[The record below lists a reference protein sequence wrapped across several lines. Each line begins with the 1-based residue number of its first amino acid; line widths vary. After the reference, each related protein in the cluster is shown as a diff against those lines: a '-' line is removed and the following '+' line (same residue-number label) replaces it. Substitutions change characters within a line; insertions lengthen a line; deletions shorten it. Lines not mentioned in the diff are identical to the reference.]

1 VRARGGITACL
12 LILSTAACAARRSGV
27 ASPPAAGTAAPS
39 GSTGTPGPGTSTT
52 SAEPPLVRDIV
63 LEGIT
68 AFPPAA
74 VYRAIVLRPGGR
86 LRRDPSVYA
95 SDLERRYAAHDFVA
109 ARVTA
114 SWDAERGVL
123 TLHADEGRL
132 QELQIE
138 GVEGGAAD
146 QARELL
152 GLKTGQPVT
161 EKDLRAGVGR
171 LEKESGGAF
180 RVVGEPPWSLERL
193 DEGVRVRLALASVRV
208 GYRLRVVGPDPSPLG
223 NRVEGFAPG
232 AGFELTFFDQSALEH
247 ARVYARASYGFSS
260 NAARFAVGAQR
271 PFAGQRLVV
280 GYEFHDL
287 TDTDDIYRRVP
298 VEFGPGVAR
307 FFLVAEDYYRRR
319 GHEAYAFLRPSS
331 QIHAGVSWRRDD
343 FQSMPVVTDDSVFF
357 LKRTAR
363 VNPAVQEG
371 DRDVFLVTG
380 RWSSG
385 APLYANPVAERDSF
399 LVRDLY
405 GERLRP
411 EQGARVDASLE
422 LGGATDLGG
431 ASYRRFIGHLRGRR
445 DVSSIFAVT
454 GRLLL
459 GLGSDLPRQRLF
471 ALGGANTLRGYSLK
485 TFVGDDTVLATV
497 EGRVHLGGRAPAII
511 GFYDGGAAW
520 TGGITG
526 AGWRDDVGL
535 GLEWPTTGIIRAR
548 VDGAYALRPPPG
560 QDRARVY
567 ATIVLPF

>member
-1 VRARGGITACL
+1 VVRARGGITAFL
-12 LILSTAACAARRSGV
+12 LILAAAGAGCAARRGGV
-27 ASPPAAGTAAPS
+27 AAPPAAHTASDDSATGTAAQ
-39 GSTGTPGPGTSTT
+39 
-52 SAEPPLVRDIV
+52 PPLVRDIV

-86 LRRDPSVYA
+86 LRRAPSVYA
-95 SDLERRYAAHDFVA
+95 EDLQRRYAAHDFVG
-109 ARVTA
+109 ARVSA
-114 SWDAERGVL
+114 AWDAEGGVL
-123 TLHADEGRL
+123 TLRADEGRL

-152 GLKTGQPVT
+152 DLQTGQPLT
-161 EKDLRAGVGR
+161 EKNLRAGVGR
-171 LEKESGGAF
+171 VERGSGGAF
-180 RVVGEPPWSLERL
+180 RAVGEPPWSIEPLT
-193 DEGVRVRLALASVRV
+193 EGVRVKLTLAAVPFGFRVRL
-208 GYRLRVVGPDPSPLG
+208 VGPDPSPLG

-232 AGFELTFFDQSALEH
+232 AGVELTFFDQSALDH

-260 NAARFAVGAQR
+260 DAARFAVGAQR
-271 PFAGQRLVV
+271 PIAGQRLVL

-343 FQSMPVVTDDSVFF
+343 FQSMPVVTDDSVF
-357 LKRTAR
+357 LVKRAAR
-363 VNPAVQEG
+363 PNPLVQEG
-371 DRDVFLVTG
+371 ERDVFLFTG

-385 APLYANPVAERDSF
+385 SPLYANPVAERDSF
-399 LVRDLY
+399 LVRDPY

-422 LGGATDLGG
+422 LGGQADPGG
-431 ASYRRFIGHLRGRR
+431 ASYRRFIGHARARR
-445 DVSSIFAVT
+445 DLTTSFAVT
-454 GRLLL
+454 GRVLL

-485 TFVGDDTVLATV
+485 TFVGDDVVLTTV
-497 EGRVHLGGRAPAII
+497 EGRLRLRGRAPAIV

-520 TGGITG
+520 TAGMTG
-526 AGWRDDVGL
+526 EGWRDDVGV
-535 GLEWPTTGIIRAR
+535 GLEWPTTGLIRAR
-548 VDGAYALRPPPG
+548 VDGAYALRPPAG